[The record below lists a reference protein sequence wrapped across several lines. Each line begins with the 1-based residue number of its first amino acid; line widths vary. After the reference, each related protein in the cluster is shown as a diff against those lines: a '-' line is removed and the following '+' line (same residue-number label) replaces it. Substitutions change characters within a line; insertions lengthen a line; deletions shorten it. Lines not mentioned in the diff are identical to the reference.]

1 MPENMEDYVDFLKE
15 IGRLDEAAKKLAYMV
30 NRVCKGNAMLLKRVM
45 AVLAGKLRFKTRKVE
60 SSSK

>member
-30 NRVCKGNAMLLKRVM
+30 NRVCKGNAILFEACHGCIGR
-45 AVLAGKLRFKTRKVE
+45 KTSFQNTE
-60 SSSK
+60 SRIIK